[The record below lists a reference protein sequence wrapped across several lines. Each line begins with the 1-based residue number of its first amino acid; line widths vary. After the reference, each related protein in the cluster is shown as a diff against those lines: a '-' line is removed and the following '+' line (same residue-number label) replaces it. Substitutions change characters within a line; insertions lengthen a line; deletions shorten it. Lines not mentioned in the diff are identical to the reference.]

1 MIKYRLTFTKERDG
15 VIDKNFTT
23 CAEYVLSDESAQNTK
38 LYNENDIFILDQDIR
53 CRQIEKLLKEELIM
67 TYSGESFDTAV
78 DITNQEAK
86 KDAGKPRLTLV
97 PRQIIYDICKVR
109 EFAVDH
115 KYKDPDNWKKVD
127 VQRYRDAAFRHFL
140 LYLDDPKG
148 VDEESGLPHYYHLVT
163 NLAFICELEK
173 EASEKTVDTTKWR
186 KAYENA

>member
-1 MIKYRLTFTKERDG
+1 MDLDRDDWEK
-15 VIDKNFTT
+15 IR
-23 CAEYVLSDESAQNTK
+23 ESAQNTK

-78 DITNQEAK
+78 EITNQEAK

-115 KYKDPDNWKKVD
+115 KYKDPDNWRKVD
-127 VQRYRDAAFRHFL
+127 VQRYRDAAFRHFMA
-140 LYLDDPKG
+140 YLDDPYG
-148 VDEESGLPHYYHLVT
+148 NDEESGLPHIFHLAT
-163 NLAFICELEK
+163 NISFLLDLEK
-173 EASEKTVDTTKWR
+173 DKYHYAVQGHEGSND
-186 KAYENA
+186 KA